1 MTPLLSFI
9 TGAAIA
15 TLCLAI
21 ARRRHK
27 RCLLLL
33 TDAGT
38 SLVMSLRLAH
48 AAERKAKAKA
58 KAKAARPACPVLP
71 PATQELP
78 AWGDSGRW
86 WKTRRPVRLT
96 PRAK

>member
-15 TLCLAI
+15 ALCLAI
-21 ARRRHK
+21 ARRHRK
-27 RCLLLL
+27 RSLMLL
-33 TDAGT
+33 TDVGT
-38 SLVMSLRLAH
+38 SLVMSLRLAQ
-48 AAERKAKAKA
+48 AAERKAKA

-86 WKTRRPVRLT
+86 WKTRRPAPLT